1 MATERLSLAP
11 DAESISANHRRERFL
26 VRVAACLVLLALVS
40 TTLYYLFQASELA
53 RLLVAI
59 GGATSLGLA
68 AFVMVAVVWRRVCAA
83 RGHSFRETDV
93 FPDGRVM
100 VYQCRHC
107 GEQRYVD
114 PEATPTPKQTI
125 ERTAPR
131 SEWQD
136 YRRRHR
142 TAVLGCAIGLPVVV
156 LVFVIGSLIF
166 GLHSPGPFI
175 IASFIWGAW
184 WLWQAFHVTRFP
196 CPRCGAAF
204 NSARACGRCG
214 LQLYEQ
220 PSCMRTIQPI
230 DGANSHPPWIKAE

>member
-1 MATERLSLAP
+1 MAIERLSLPP
-11 DAESISANHRRERFL
+11 DVESISANHRRERFL
-26 VRVAACLVLLALVS
+26 VRVAAGLVLLALVS
-40 TTLYYLFQASELA
+40 TTLYYLFQSSHLVT
-53 RLLVAI
+53 LFVAI

-68 AFVMVAVVWRRVCAA
+68 AFVIVAVVWRRVCAA

-93 FPDGRVM
+93 FPGGSVM

-107 GEQRYVD
+107 GERRYVD
-114 PEATPTPKQTI
+114 PEATPTSNQAMQRP
-125 ERTAPR
+125 APR

-142 TAVLGCAIGLPVVV
+142 MAVLGCAIGLPAVV
-156 LVFVIGSLIF
+156 LVFTIGSLVY
-166 GLHSPGPFI
+166 GLHSPVPFI

-184 WLWQAFHVTRFP
+184 WLWQAFRVTRFP

-204 NSARACGRCG
+204 NSARACARCG

-220 PSCMRTIQPI
+220 P
-230 DGANSHPPWIKAE
+230 